1 MPFNK
6 FIFFQGKMAK
16 IINLFGGPGAGK
28 TTLAAAIF
36 HSLKVLHLNAEIISE
51 FPKDMIVEQN
61 AQSLENQ
68 FYITANQG
76 YRIWCAAKIYDYV
89 IVDSPILLGAIYN
102 KNQNIAA
109 EFNAFLLKYHN
120 EFDNINIFLKRA
132 KNLVHRMSGRIHDI
146 DEALKKD
153 KEIRN
158 FLDENNLKYYTFSRM
173 DPNLIQSILKEVL
186 HIDDLEIEDNF
197 YNFYNRIQQDEF
209 RRQNKKASR
218 SKEKPIFLDKLFN

>member
-1 MPFNK
+1 
-6 FIFFQGKMAK
+6 MAK

-36 HSLKVLHLNAEIISE
+36 HSLKVLHLNTEIISE

-76 YRIWCAAKIYDYV
+76 YRIWCAAKVYDYV

-102 KNQNIAA
+102 KNKNIAK
-109 EFNAFLLKYHN
+109 EFNTFLLKYHN
-120 EFDNINIFLKRA
+120 EFDNVNIFLKRA
-132 KNLVHRMSGRIHDI
+132 KHLVHRMSGRVHDI

-153 KEIRN
+153 KEIRD
-158 FLDENNLKYYTFSRM
+158 FLDANNLPYFTLSRL
-173 DPNLIQSILKEVL
+173 DPNIVQKILKDIL
-186 HIDDLEIEDNF
+186 HIQDLKIEENF
-197 YNFYNRIQQDEF
+197 YNFYDKIQQEEF

-218 SKEKPIFLDKLFN
+218 SKEKPIFLDKLFD

>member
-1 MPFNK
+1 
-6 FIFFQGKMAK
+6 MAK

-76 YRIWCAAKIYDYV
+76 YRIWCAAKVYDYV

-102 KNQNIAA
+102 KNQNIAM

-132 KNLVHRMSGRIHDI
+132 KNLIHRMSGRVHDI
-146 DEALKKD
+146 EEAIRKD
-153 KEIRN
+153 KEIRD
-158 FLDENNLKYYTFSRM
+158 FLDNNNLPYFALSRL
-173 DPNLIQSILKEVL
+173 DPNIVQKIIKDILQIQ
-186 HIDDLEIEDNF
+186 DLDVEDNF
-197 YNFYNRIQQDEF
+197 YNFYDRIQQDEF
-209 RRQNKKASR
+209 HRQNKKASR
-218 SKEKPIFLDKLFN
+218 RKEKPIFLDKLFD

>member
-1 MPFNK
+1 
-6 FIFFQGKMAK
+6 MAK

-61 AQSLENQ
+61 AQSLDNQ

-76 YRIWCAAKIYDYV
+76 YRIWCAAKVYDYV

-102 KNQNIAA
+102 KNQNISR

-120 EFDNINIFLKRA
+120 EFDNVNIFLKRA
-132 KNLVHRMSGRIHDI
+132 RNLIHRMNGRVHDI
-146 DEALKKD
+146 DEAIKKD
-153 KEIRN
+153 SEIRI
-158 FLDENNLKYYTFSRM
+158 FLDNNKLPYHTLSRTDPNIIQKIIKDILQIRNLK
-173 DPNLIQSILKEVL
+173 V
-186 HIDDLEIEDNF
+186 EDNF
-197 YNFYNRIQQDEF
+197 YRYYDRIQQDEF
-209 RRQNKKASR
+209 LRQNKKASR
-218 SKEKPIFLDKLFN
+218 TKEKPIFLDKLFEEI